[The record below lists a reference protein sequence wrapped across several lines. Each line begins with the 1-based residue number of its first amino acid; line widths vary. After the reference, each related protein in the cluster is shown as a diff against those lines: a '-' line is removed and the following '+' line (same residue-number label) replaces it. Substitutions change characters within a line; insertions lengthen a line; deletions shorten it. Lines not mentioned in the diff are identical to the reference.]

1 MSTERKPA
9 PNALWAYLLQK
20 DLPASSDFA
29 ATPMIPLMAPVDR
42 TNTSMRM
49 LIHDMQATL
58 EKFSTRVDTLLINV
72 KDAKTEVVNCNR
84 ISESERERVLDE
96 ISNNCEC
103 AFGLYAFNGK
113 PFETFVN
120 ETVYVLITFS
130 SKEST
135 NRVKGLHRCTIASI
149 ISRIGPKITIFSGK
163 QHTSSKQAHR
173 CDSNGTSCFYY

>member
-29 ATPMIPLMAPVDR
+29 ATPMVPSMAPVDR

-72 KDAKTEVVNCNR
+72 KDAKTEVVNCSR
-84 ISESERERVLDE
+84 ISESEHERVLDE
-96 ISNNCEC
+96 ISN
-103 AFGLYAFNGK
+103 
-113 PFETFVN
+113 
-120 ETVYVLITFS
+120 S
-130 SKEST
+130 SKKVQTELKACIGAPSQASSLELVQKSQSSAENSIQALNKRIDAIQMVLHIFTT
-135 NRVKGLHRCTIASI
+135 NPALSLVHPADRR
-149 ISRIGPKITIFSGK
+149 
-163 QHTSSKQAHR
+163 
-173 CDSNGTSCFYY
+173 

>member
-1 MSTERKPA
+1 MSTERKIA

-20 DLPASSDFA
+20 DLPASSDVA
-29 ATPMIPLMAPVDR
+29 ATPIIPAMAPVDR

-96 ISNNCEC
+96 ISNTSKKVQIELKACIGAPSQVSSLELVQKSQSSAENSIQ
-103 AFGLYAFNGK
+103 ALDKRIDAIQTVLHVFATK
-113 PFETFVN
+113 PALFLVH
-120 ETVYVLITFS
+120 
-130 SKEST
+130 ST
-135 NRVKGLHRCTIASI
+135 DR
-149 ISRIGPKITIFSGK
+149 P
-163 QHTSSKQAHR
+163 
-173 CDSNGTSCFYY
+173 